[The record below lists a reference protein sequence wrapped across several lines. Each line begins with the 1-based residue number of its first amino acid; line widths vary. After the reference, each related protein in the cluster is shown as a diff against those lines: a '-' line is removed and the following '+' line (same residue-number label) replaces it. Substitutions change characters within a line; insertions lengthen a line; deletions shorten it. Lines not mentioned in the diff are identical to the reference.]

1 MEEAAK
7 GALRRPDRAHGTA
20 GKSGRKSA
28 RPGSA
33 CLHCLSLHGSVA
45 PTYSGVLPTRAAVQ
59 CRRSSSAPP
68 PAPPAPSGPSPLP
81 LPPLLPPA
89 PSSPQ
94 GFPRHQ
100 FVGEKGG
107 RSRGVRSGFPA
118 LGRAG
123 GALPSLALW
132 ARPRAPYLGASPGLA
147 IQAVR
152 DAIAPLPTQR
162 GKTRPARTSGTE
174 CHPALCAPNCLSGR
188 SPRTANNTAGHPATA
203 SRLVRPPLAAGRVR
217 RGRLTRSPLFRSA
230 SPCRSCCIVL
240 WSLLGFAA
248 VRVCALGA
256 RRKRR
261 SWSSPEKNPVY
272 PSDYHGN
279 RA

>member
-1 MEEAAK
+1 M
-7 GALRRPDRAHGTA
+7 
-20 GKSGRKSA
+20 
-28 RPGSA
+28 
-33 CLHCLSLHGSVA
+33 A

-59 CRRSSSAPP
+59 YRRSSSAPP

-100 FVGEKGG
+100 CLWGRRGGAHGGCALGSMLLGG
-107 RSRGVRSGFPA
+107 RGGASVACVMGPPTCA
-118 LGRAG
+118 ILGRVSR
-123 GALPSLALW
+123 LEL
-132 ARPRAPYLGASPGLA
+132 ARPC
-147 IQAVR
+147 
-152 DAIAPLPTQR
+152 APLAR
-162 GKTRPARTSGTE
+162 RSWHRAGKTRPARTSGTE

-188 SPRTANNTAGHPATA
+188 SPRTANNTAGRPATA

-240 WSLLGFAA
+240 WSLLGCAS

-261 SWSSPEKNPVY
+261 
-272 PSDYHGN
+272 N
-279 RA
+279 R

>member
-1 MEEAAK
+1 MAPRLPPIVVYCPPAQQC
-7 GALRRPDRAHGTA
+7 
-20 GKSGRKSA
+20 SA
-28 RPGSA
+28 
-33 CLHCLSLHGSVA
+33 VA
-45 PTYSGVLPTRAAVQ
+45 
-59 CRRSSSAPP
+59 P
-68 PAPPAPSGPSPLP
+68 PAPPRPHPRPRPVPPPCRCPPFSP
-81 LPPLLPPA
+81 PPPHPPRA
-89 PSSPQ
+89 SPAI
-94 GFPRHQ
+94 R

-107 RSRGVRSGFPA
+107 RSRGVLSGFPA

-174 CHPALCAPNCLSGR
+174 CHPALCAPNYLFGR
-188 SPRTANNTAGHPATA
+188 SPRTANNTAGRPATA
-203 SRLVRPPLAAGRVR
+203 SRLVRPPRASGRVR
-217 RGRLTRSPLFRSA
+217 RGRLTRSPLFPLCIA
-230 SPCRSCCIVL
+230 LPQLLHSPMVAPRL
-240 WSLLGFAA
+240 
-248 VRVCALGA
+248 RLGA
-256 RRKRR
+256 GLCAGGAAQAPQLVK
-261 SWSSPEKNPVY
+261 PGKTPVY

>member
-68 PAPPAPSGPSPLP
+68 PAPPAPSCP
-81 LPPLLPPA
+81 LPPAAAPPSPPPPPHPPRASPAISLWGRRGGAHGGCALGSLLL
-89 PSSPQ
+89 
-94 GFPRHQ
+94 
-100 FVGEKGG
+100 GG
-107 RSRGVRSGFPA
+107 RGGASVACVMGPPTCA
-118 LGRAG
+118 ILGRVSR
-123 GALPSLALW
+123 LEL
-132 ARPRAPYLGASPGLA
+132 ARPC
-147 IQAVR
+147 
-152 DAIAPLPTQR
+152 APLAR
-162 GKTRPARTSGTE
+162 RSWHRAGKTRPARTSGTE

-188 SPRTANNTAGHPATA
+188 SPRTANNTAERPATA

-240 WSLLGFAA
+240 WSLLGCAS

-261 SWSSPEKNPVY
+261 
-272 PSDYHGN
+272 N
-279 RA
+279 R

>member
-68 PAPPAPSGPSPLP
+68 PAPPAPSCP
-81 LPPLLPPA
+81 LPPAAAPPSPPRPLIPPGLPP
-89 PSSPQ
+89 PSV
-94 GFPRHQ
+94 

-123 GALPSLALW
+123 GRFRRLRYGPAHVRHTW
-132 ARPRAPYLGASPGLA
+132 ARLPAWLYKPCATLSRRFLLSEERPVRRAPAGRNATRS
-147 IQAVR
+147 VR
-152 DAIAPLPTQR
+152 AELLE
-162 GKTRPARTSGTE
+162 RPFATNGQQHSGT
-174 CHPALCAPNCLSGR
+174 PGNGIPVGQAR
-188 SPRTANNTAGHPATA
+188 KKPRLPK
-203 SRLVRPPLAAGRVR
+203 RLP
-217 RGRLTRSPLFRSA
+217 
-230 SPCRSCCIVL
+230 
-240 WSLLGFAA
+240 
-248 VRVCALGA
+248 
-256 RRKRR
+256 RK
-261 SWSSPEKNPVY
+261 
-272 PSDYHGN
+272 
-279 RA
+279 

>member
-68 PAPPAPSGPSPLP
+68 PAPPAPSCP
-81 LPPLLPPA
+81 LPPAAAPPSPPRPLIPPGLPP
-89 PSSPQ
+89 PSSLW
-94 GFPRHQ
+94 GRRGGAH
-100 FVGEKGG
+100 GGCALGSLLLGG
-107 RSRGVRSGFPA
+107 RGGASVACVMGPPTCAILGRVSRLGYTSRARRYRAASYSARKDPSGAHQRDGMPPRSVRAELLVRPFATNGQQHSRTPGNGIPA
-118 LGRAG
+118 CASSTGGRAG
-123 GALPSLALW
+123 APRAAHSFAAFPLCIALPQLLHS
-132 ARPRAPYLGASPGLA
+132 PMVAPWLRRGASLCSGGAAQAPQLVKPG
-147 IQAVR
+147 
-152 DAIAPLPTQR
+152 
-162 GKTRPARTSGTE
+162 
-174 CHPALCAPNCLSGR
+174 
-188 SPRTANNTAGHPATA
+188 
-203 SRLVRPPLAAGRVR
+203 
-217 RGRLTRSPLFRSA
+217 
-230 SPCRSCCIVL
+230 
-240 WSLLGFAA
+240 
-248 VRVCALGA
+248 
-256 RRKRR
+256 
-261 SWSSPEKNPVY
+261 KNPVY

>member
-1 MEEAAK
+1 M
-7 GALRRPDRAHGTA
+7 
-20 GKSGRKSA
+20 
-28 RPGSA
+28 
-33 CLHCLSLHGSVA
+33 A
-45 PTYSGVLPTRAAVQ
+45 PTYSDVLPTHAAVQ

-100 FVGEKGG
+100 GLWGRRGGAHGGCALGSLLLGG
-107 RSRGVRSGFPA
+107 RGGASVACVMGPPTCA
-118 LGRAG
+118 ILGRVSR
-123 GALPSLALW
+123 LEL
-132 ARPRAPYLGASPGLA
+132 ARPC
-147 IQAVR
+147 
-152 DAIAPLPTQR
+152 APLAR
-162 GKTRPARTSGTE
+162 RSWHRAGKTRPARTSGTE

-188 SPRTANNTAGHPATA
+188 SPRTANNTAERPATA

-240 WSLLGFAA
+240 WSLLGCAS

-261 SWSSPEKNPVY
+261 
-272 PSDYHGN
+272 N
-279 RA
+279 R

>member
-68 PAPPAPSGPSPLP
+68 PAPPAPSCP
-81 LPPLLPPA
+81 LPPAAAPPSPPRPLIPPGLPQ
-89 PSSPQ
+89 PSVC
-94 GFPRHQ
+94 G
-100 FVGEKGG
+100 GE
-107 RSRGVRSGFPA
+107 
-118 LGRAG
+118 G
-123 GALPSLALW
+123 GALTGGALW
-132 ARPRAPYLGASPGLA
+132 VPCSWAGGGGASVACVMGPPTCAILGRVSRLELARPC
-147 IQAVR
+147 
-152 DAIAPLPTQR
+152 APLAR
-162 GKTRPARTSGTE
+162 RSWHRAGKTRPARTSGTE

-188 SPRTANNTAGHPATA
+188 SPRTANNTAERPATA

-240 WSLLGFAA
+240 WSLLGCAS

-261 SWSSPEKNPVY
+261 
-272 PSDYHGN
+272 N
-279 RA
+279 R

>member
-123 GALPSLALW
+123 GRFRRLRYGPAHVRHTW
-132 ARPRAPYLGASPGLA
+132 ARLPAWLYKPCATLSRRFLLSEERPVRRAPAGRNATP
-147 IQAVR
+147 
-152 DAIAPLPTQR
+152 
-162 GKTRPARTSGTE
+162 
-174 CHPALCAPNCLSGR
+174 LCAR
-188 SPRTANNTAGHPATA
+188 RTA
-203 SRLVRPPLAAGRVR
+203 
-217 RGRLTRSPLFRSA
+217 
-230 SPCRSCCIVL
+230 
-240 WSLLGFAA
+240 
-248 VRVCALGA
+248 
-256 RRKRR
+256 
-261 SWSSPEKNPVY
+261 
-272 PSDYHGN
+272 
-279 RA
+279 